1 MTGNMNAQL
10 MEQYLQSQRALP
22 TRSMAPLSE
31 AGSSVYGGRK
41 IEQALMET
49 PDNMALEEFKQQV
62 KVWIEIDN
70 QVKKM
75 NQIVKE
81 KKAIQK
87 HLTEKILAFMQRY
100 SIEDLNTKDGK
111 LRYKVSYT
119 KPVVRKAKEIKD
131 KLLNYFEHD
140 KETGKKVVDA
150 VFEPEEQTKVEKV
163 SLRRLKGV
171 RIMNV

>member
-22 TRSMAPLSE
+22 TRSMAPPSE

-70 QVKKM
+70 
-75 NQIVKE
+75 
-81 KKAIQK
+81 
-87 HLTEKILAFMQRY
+87 
-100 SIEDLNTKDGK
+100 
-111 LRYKVSYT
+111 
-119 KPVVRKAKEIKD
+119 
-131 KLLNYFEHD
+131 NY
-140 KETGKKVVDA
+140 
-150 VFEPEEQTKVEKV
+150 
-163 SLRRLKGV
+163 
-171 RIMNV
+171 